1 MKCPI
6 CGKDFPKGKRAVNA
20 HMLKD
25 HKKEYAE
32 KGYSLAAF
40 GVKDEPPKKLD
51 PPEGFRVLDLDD
63 KYEKMA
69 YEAGYR
75 YIDDQENVYDR
86 AEAKRNR
93 WIA

>member
-6 CGKDFPKGKRAVNA
+6 CEKDFPKGKRSVNA

-25 HKKEYAE
+25 HKAEYAA

-40 GVKDEPPKKLD
+40 GVKDEPKEKKEV
-51 PPEGFRVLDLDD
+51 PEDFRALDLSE

-75 YIDDQENVYDR
+75 YIAGDECFTT
-86 AEAKRNR
+86 AECKKAG
-93 WIA
+93 WL